1 MEEEINTKIA
11 EFDTRWKYHNTNVLL
26 GIFIYLMFIA
36 MFVFTIYT
44 AVFYVS
50 DNIFLI
56 VGIQIAMMLLIRRLY
71 RNIMPAKAD
80 RHQYINE
87 YYNLQKV
94 IRNIQTKELMKTI
107 KELMK
112 TIDSNTSKDN
122 K

>member
-44 AVFYVS
+44 AIFHVS

-56 VGIQIAMMLLIRRLY
+56 IGIQIAITLLIRRLY

-87 YYNLQKV
+87 YYNLQKI

-107 KELMK
+107 
-112 TIDSNTSKDN
+112 DSHTSEDN